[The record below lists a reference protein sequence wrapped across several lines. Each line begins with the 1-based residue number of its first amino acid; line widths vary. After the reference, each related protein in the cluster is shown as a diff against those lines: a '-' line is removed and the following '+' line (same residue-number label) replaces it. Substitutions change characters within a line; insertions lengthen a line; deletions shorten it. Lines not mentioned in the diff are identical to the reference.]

1 MLHFSITFIV
11 QTLPRRCQFS
21 YTSFVLE
28 ISILLP
34 PPSTSSR
41 THPLL
46 FRHTVKTFVKL
57 LAPNSETEDNVTV
70 TSNLSKVHSSKAAIF
85 HTMAFENFIGKQQ
98 K

>member
-1 MLHFSITFIV
+1 MLHFSTTFII
-11 QTLPRRCQFS
+11 QTLPRRSQFS

-28 ISILLP
+28 ISLLLP

-46 FRHTVKTFVKL
+46 FRHTIKTFVKM
-57 LAPNSETEDNVTV
+57 LAPDSETEDNVTL
-70 TSNLSKVHSSKAAIF
+70 TLNLSKVHSLKAAIF
-85 HTMAFENFIGKQQ
+85 HRMAFQTFIGNQQ